1 MSGSY
6 TREEDAQ
13 EEEEDFGSQ
22 IDNVVFLVDARGSMY
37 EECENEAQDLRI
49 LNILQ
54 VALELM
60 KAVVIESPRDSIGII
75 FFGTQKKE
83 PVETGDDNGK

>member
-37 EECENEAQDLRI
+37 EECENEA
-49 LNILQ
+49 
-54 VALELM
+54 
-60 KAVVIESPRDSIGII
+60 
-75 FFGTQKKE
+75 
-83 PVETGDDNGK
+83 